1 MTSIYSYSGLPFNFG
16 ISLRGRRALEGEG
29 KREFL
34 AREKR
39 EGGGG
44 GGEEGGKRPQG
55 GHCFSRDKHLTGEL

>member
-44 GGEEGGKRPQG
+44 AARREGNARKEAIVF
-55 GHCFSRDKHLTGEL
+55 HVINI